1 MHRPL
6 IALALTLAAC
16 STGELIETDAL
27 VDPPEETS
35 PDAVSADLGSVDPID
50 ALVDAGEAA
59 HDAER
64 DGPRDLGGVDL
75 AGADEGVEGFDAA
88 LDGVDAAPVE
98 DMEIAPDRAP
108 EPDAMPLEACAAL
121 DGAGWTTCHAGPDR
135 CEGVFTDGRGC
146 AAACA
151 RAGLACEAVYEN
163 IDGECAADLARPA
176 LACVPGSGHSS
187 DYCVCVPGR
196 PIEPWEDLAGGA
208 VGYGRNATGG
218 FGGAVCMVS
227 NLADAGAGSLRAC
240 AESPGPLWIR
250 FAVSGDINL
259 GSMIQVAS
267 DKTIDGRGAAIRI
280 RNRGLRL
287 SAVRNVIIHN
297 IRFDDG
303 GGENE
308 DALQIINGTQ
318 DVWVD
323 HVTFEDFTDGL
334 LDVTVG
340 ATNVTVSWCRFRD
353 HDKVMLIGS
362 SVDHVEDEAIRVTL
376 HHNWFD
382 GTNQRHPRLRYG
394 KVHVFN
400 NYYRSWGAYGIGA
413 SQRGEVRSQR
423 NIFEAGGNR
432 DAITTQVGDDP
443 EAGRVRSD
451 NDRRV
456 NGASISER
464 EADAVFEPGDDYPY
478 VMEAADDAL
487 RDRIRGGA
495 GWREV
500 AGP

>member
-1 MHRPL
+1 MHRSL
-6 IALALTLAAC
+6 ITLALILAAC

-27 VDPPEETS
+27 VDPPEEMR
-35 PDAVSADLGSVDPID
+35 PDAVSPDLGSVDPTRD
-50 ALVDAGEAA
+50 AALDDG
-59 HDAER
+59 
-64 DGPRDLGGVDL
+64 DGPRDAEGPPVDLGGGVDL
-75 AGADEGVEGFDAA
+75 TVGDDDLGGFDAA
-88 LDGVDAAPVE
+88 VDVFDAAPVE
-98 DMEIAPDRAP
+98 DMALEPDLAPDAAP
-108 EPDAMPLEACAAL
+108 LAACAAL
-121 DGAGWTTCHAGPDR
+121 EGAGWTTCHAGADR

-163 IDGECAADLARPA
+163 VDGMCAADLARPA
-176 LACVPGSGHSS
+176 LACVPGSGHDS

-196 PIEPWEDLAGGA
+196 PTEPWEDLAGAA
-208 VGYGRNATGG
+208 VGYGRGAIGG
-218 FGGAVCMVS
+218 FGGDVCTVS
-227 NLADAGAGSLRAC
+227 NLADIGAGSLRAC
-240 AESPGPLWIR
+240 AEGPGPRWIR

-259 GSMIQVAS
+259 QSMIQVGS

-287 SAVRNVIIHN
+287 SGVHNVIIHN
-297 IRFDDG
+297 VRFDDG
-303 GGENE
+303 GGDNE
-308 DALQIINGTQ
+308 DALQIINGAS

-334 LDVTVG
+334 LDITVG

-353 HDKVMLIGS
+353 HDKTMLIGS
-362 SVDHVEDEAIRVTL
+362 SVDHVGDEVIRVTL

-423 NIFEAGGNR
+423 NIFEAGANR
-432 DAITTQVGDDP
+432 DAITTRVGDDP
-443 EAGRVRSD
+443 ESGRVRSD
-451 NDRRV
+451 NDRRL

-464 EADAVFEPGDDYPY
+464 EADRVFEPGDDYGY
-478 VMEAADDAL
+478 VLEAADDAL
-487 RDRIRGGA
+487 RDRIRNGA
-495 GWREV
+495 GWRQV
-500 AGP
+500 GMP